1 MNKNSVKQRIFLSNT
16 LMMFAL
22 LAIFLLINLAV
33 IKIYGESIEHQ
44 FVNNASVFLTETEW
58 KNFLKTWTIR
68 QNQFILLFILDGV
81 VCIFVLVAIGQFFTK
96 NLVKHIM
103 QPLEALNQGAQR
115 VQENDL
121 TQDIQNE
128 GDREFETV
136 CSTFNAMQKHILNEQ
151 EKNHKYEK
159 ARMDMLRGISHD
171 LKTPLTAI
179 QGSIKG
185 ILDGVVTTPDMQDKF
200 LSAAYRRTKE
210 MDGLLNQ
217 LFYLSALETGSLP
230 MHFQAVELK
239 EFLQTYMK
247 MRQAECDDVVFCLDL
262 PRQAFVRI
270 DCQQMELQ
278 ILFWFQSLH
287 TPILDRIMV
296 FITHLA
302 DGGILWLL
310 LIGIFLIQPRTR
322 FLGIV
327 MFVCIVTDLLLCNG
341 LLKNVFGR
349 LRPCQVI
356 HNVKL
361 LIPQPSG
368 ASFPSGHTSISFYGS
383 WCLILFPSEKVCN
396 VLFYS
401 R

>member
-44 FVNNASVFLTETEW
+44 FVNNASAFLTETEW
-58 KNFLKTWTIR
+58 KNFFKTWTIR

-81 VCIFVLVAIGQFFTK
+81 VCIFVLVAISQFFTK

-185 ILDGVVTTPDMQDKF
+185 ILDGVVTTPDM
-200 LSAAYRRTKE
+200 
-210 MDGLLNQ
+210 
-217 LFYLSALETGSLP
+217 
-230 MHFQAVELK
+230 
-239 EFLQTYMK
+239 
-247 MRQAECDDVVFCLDL
+247 
-262 PRQAFVRI
+262 
-270 DCQQMELQ
+270 
-278 ILFWFQSLH
+278 
-287 TPILDRIMV
+287 
-296 FITHLA
+296 
-302 DGGILWLL
+302 
-310 LIGIFLIQPRTR
+310 
-322 FLGIV
+322 
-327 MFVCIVTDLLLCNG
+327 
-341 LLKNVFGR
+341 
-349 LRPCQVI
+349 
-356 HNVKL
+356 
-361 LIPQPSG
+361 
-368 ASFPSGHTSISFYGS
+368 
-383 WCLILFPSEKVCN
+383 
-396 VLFYS
+396 
-401 R
+401 

>member
-44 FVNNASVFLTETEW
+44 FVNNASAFLTETEW

-81 VCIFVLVAIGQFFTK
+81 VCIFVLVAISQFFTK

-200 LSAAYRRTKE
+200 LSAAYRRTNCFIPAS
-210 MDGLLNQ
+210 LIAISRLY
-217 LFYLSALETGSLP
+217 LFVHYPT
-230 MHFQAVELK
+230 
-239 EFLQTYMK
+239 
-247 MRQAECDDVVFCLDL
+247 D
-262 PRQAFVRI
+262 
-270 DCQQMELQ
+270 
-278 ILFWFQSLH
+278 IL
-287 TPILDRIMV
+287 
-296 FITHLA
+296 
-302 DGGILWLL
+302 GGIFV
-310 LIGIFLIQPRTR
+310 GILSGYF
-322 FLGIV
+322 GIRLV
-327 MFVCIVTDLLLCNG
+327 HYIENWR
-341 LLKNVFGR
+341 LK
-349 LRPCQVI
+349 
-356 HNVKL
+356 
-361 LIPQPSG
+361 
-368 ASFPSGHTSISFYGS
+368 
-383 WCLILFPSEKVCN
+383 ILKM
-396 VLFYS
+396 
-401 R
+401 